1 MINQSL
7 QDFFDI
13 TNQTHL
19 LLSVVLILVVATLV
33 LPNGIY
39 SVLGK
44 ILVLTILGYIL
55 YRNITETRRLMN
67 AKNKNP
73 NTEMKTNALV
83 SYILCFFIMLLF
95 TYMAYTLIY

>member
-1 MINQSL
+1 MINKSL

-33 LPNGIY
+33 LPNGFY
-39 SVLGK
+39 SVIGK
-44 ILVLTILGYIL
+44 ILVLAILGYIM
-55 YRNITETRRLMN
+55 YRNITETRRLT
-67 AKNKNP
+67 KDKNP

-95 TYMAYTLIY
+95 LYVAYTLIY